1 MHFLSIDR
9 RVKKPDGT
17 THIVLENGQ
26 ELLLPPIITKVPA
39 LLLLSKGNQVLFG
52 NNIIEHLER
61 KLKSKQKKQFNEGE
75 PTTFDHFGISKDFL
89 LGLRTR

>member
-1 MHFLSIDR
+1 MTEILYYSNYCNNCKPLLQKISKIDQSIQKEMHFLSIDR

-39 LLLLSKGNQVLFG
+39 LLLLSK
-52 NNIIEHLER
+52 
-61 KLKSKQKKQFNEGE
+61 
-75 PTTFDHFGISKDFL
+75 D
-89 LGLRTR
+89 